1 MITRDITFKFEHAH
15 GNKNVRTVC
24 PGPTWHPFHTKISE
38 NSSSPLYMMMRVRL
52 QPQPRTASDTSNSST
67 YECTQRYKRTC
78 YSFKAN
84 MTPVSCR
91 HSINGDQHR
100 HYSVFGQQKMMRV
113 RIQPSNINNTF
124 VFKLTRTIQ
133 TYALLGQGQPFHT
146 FNEGRYQHRVTI
158 SIAMYVD
165 NKLRIRMTLLRPQ
178 TTSNVKQ

>member
-15 GNKNVRTVC
+15 SNKNVRTVR
-24 PGPTWHPFHTKISE
+24 PGPTVSYKDQRKFVIAIVHDDEGEITTS
-38 NSSSPLYMMMRVRL
+38 
-52 QPQPRTASDTSNSST
+52 TSDTSNSST
-67 YECTQRYKRTC
+67 YERTQRYKRTR

-84 MTPVSCR
+84 TTPVSCR

-165 NKLRIRMTLLRPQ
+165 NKLRIRMTLLRPH